1 MESERIS
8 SVARAFQ
15 GARRKGRADQRQMER
30 MSGRICN
37 PMRLKPAAAGRRRA
51 RARGG
56 AEQGEVCTKKSKKVE
71 LLMLS
76 AGPPEG
82 GFVPKPPF
90 HREHQ
95 D

>member
-1 MESERIS
+1 M
-8 SVARAFQ
+8 
-15 GARRKGRADQRQMER
+15 
-30 MSGRICN
+30 
-37 PMRLKPAAAGRRRA
+37 
-51 RARGG
+51 RARGVEG
-56 AEQGEVCTKKSKKVE
+56 GEGGCTKDLKRFERFENFGKVD

-95 D
+95 DMKILRYNVVVM

>member
-1 MESERIS
+1 MESM
-8 SVARAFQ
+8 
-15 GARRKGRADQRQMER
+15 KCQMEAGP
-30 MSGRICN
+30 MPPKVVKTHGRKRR
-37 PMRLKPAAAGRRRA
+37 PRAAEPEACF
-51 RARGG
+51 
-56 AEQGEVCTKKSKKVE
+56 EKVD

-95 D
+95 DTLCAILDHKNPVS

>member
-1 MESERIS
+1 
-8 SVARAFQ
+8 
-15 GARRKGRADQRQMER
+15 
-30 MSGRICN
+30 
-37 PMRLKPAAAGRRRA
+37 MRLKPAAAGRRRA
-51 RARGG
+51 RALGAWRGW
-56 AEQGEVCTKKSKKVE
+56 TKELKRFD

-95 D
+95 DYYVNSTLKQSLKTPS

>member
-1 MESERIS
+1 M
-8 SVARAFQ
+8 A
-15 GARRKGRADQRQMER
+15 
-30 MSGRICN
+30 C
-37 PMRLKPAAAGRRRA
+37 
-51 RARGG
+51 ARGVDG
-56 AEQGEVCTKKSKKVE
+56 GEGGWKRFEKFGKVD

-95 D
+95 DTSKIHALSSTRFTRSACITLCSLGWLCQVSHESWRERCLVVPWSMV